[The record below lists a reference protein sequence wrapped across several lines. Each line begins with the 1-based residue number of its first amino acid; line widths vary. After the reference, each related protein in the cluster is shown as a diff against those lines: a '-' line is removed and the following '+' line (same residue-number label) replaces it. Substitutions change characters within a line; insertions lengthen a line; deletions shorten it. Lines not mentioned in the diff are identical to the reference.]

1 MNVLKKVFHLLLIT
15 CAAAMAQGKYFL
27 AERLEK

>member
-15 CAAAMAQGKYFL
+15 RAAAMAQGKYF